1 LFCLAT
7 VFAIL
12 VNGGHSQVQENRGL
26 PGPGR
31 TSQGFAALPE
41 VANPHPDGVRMLA
54 DRLRATD
61 NRKRFAELNQVRH
74 KELTADTA
82 KLVALANE
90 VKADTAKTTK
100 ESLSVLELRK
110 VEQIEKL
117 ARGVHDLMKATVN
130 E

>member
-1 LFCLAT
+1 
-7 VFAIL
+7 
-12 VNGGHSQVQENRGL
+12 
-26 PGPGR
+26 
-31 TSQGFAALPE
+31 
-41 VANPHPDGVRMLA
+41 MLA